1 MSPKI
6 TVKGTKVTIEF
17 DAADAAQ
24 PSASGK
30 TLVISSTRGNVGVDT
45 KQGQVFVGLNV
56 YKYATPKK

>member
-6 TVKGTKVTIEF
+6 TVNGTKMTIEVDLTG
-17 DAADAAQ
+17 DAV